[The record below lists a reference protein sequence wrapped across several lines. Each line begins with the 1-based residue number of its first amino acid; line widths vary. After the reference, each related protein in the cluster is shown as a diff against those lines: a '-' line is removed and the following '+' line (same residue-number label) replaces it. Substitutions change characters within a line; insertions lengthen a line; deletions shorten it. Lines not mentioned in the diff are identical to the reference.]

1 MEEKNLQ
8 QAMAAILDSL
18 TDEQKEKARACK
30 TFEELITLLG
40 EMNVSLPDELMDEV
54 AGGGQYVFTARKCQ
68 TFQRFHYPSDK
79 QERNE

>member
-54 AGGGQYVFTARKCQ
+54 AGGGQYVFYGSEVPDVPTLPLPIRQAG
-68 TFQRFHYPSDK
+68 
-79 QERNE
+79 EE